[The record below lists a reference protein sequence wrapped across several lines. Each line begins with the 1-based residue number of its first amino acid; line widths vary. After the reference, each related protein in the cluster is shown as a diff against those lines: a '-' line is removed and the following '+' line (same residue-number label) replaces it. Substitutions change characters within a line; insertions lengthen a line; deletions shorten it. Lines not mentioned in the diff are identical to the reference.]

1 MFNNIYC
8 CKKHSKETN
17 HDIISKELEYKNLKS
32 KGIKEIKEILTNNNI
47 EFNLK
52 HSKILILEEIE
63 KKLQEKFVLP
73 YANTIK
79 TSEVSLIDIGIS
91 MKEKLNEL
99 YDNINIDVIIIENQ
113 ISPIANRMKTL
124 QGMIAQYFIMK
135 NVTNIVFVSASN
147 KLKEFNMKNS
157 TYNERKSKGIEVCD
171 DILINNSNFSNYYNK
186 FMESK
191 KKDDL
196 ADCFLQGLWY
206 LKDKK
211 IICETI

>member
-1 MFNNIYC
+1 MILLSIDVGIKNLALCLFNIENEKKYEIKSWNVIDLCNSEKRKCDYCSNNANHVFNNIYC

-99 YDNINIDVIIIENQ
+99 YD
-113 ISPIANRMKTL
+113 
-124 QGMIAQYFIMK
+124 
-135 NVTNIVFVSASN
+135 
-147 KLKEFNMKNS
+147 
-157 TYNERKSKGIEVCD
+157 
-171 DILINNSNFSNYYNK
+171 
-186 FMESK
+186 
-191 KKDDL
+191 
-196 ADCFLQGLWY
+196 
-206 LKDKK
+206 
-211 IICETI
+211 